1 MILGYQDF
9 TYNVKDIKKAVK
21 FYKELGFTIESEDQ
35 FFASLRLGNCVLGLH
50 WTEGREIPKTARNSH
65 GQECGGTLSL
75 KSDDV
80 SEDRKII
87 EILGGKIL
95 GEDDAPWAHM
105 LVFEDLDGNVL
116 KLMNPKF

>member
-9 TYNVKDIKKAVK
+9 YYNVKDIKKAVK
-21 FYKELGFTIESEDQ
+21 FYKELGFTIESQDE
-35 FFASLRLGNCVLGLH
+35 FFASLRLGNCILGLH
-50 WTEGREIPKTARNSH
+50 WNEGRDIPKTARNNH
-65 GQECGGTLSL
+65 GQECGGTLTL

-80 SEDRKII
+80 TEDRKII

-95 GEDDAPWAHM
+95 GEDDAPWGHM